1 MSAKLTPVRLCVA
14 GDFIDFGDFVDL
26 ARGFARGFVVLL
38 TRRFVAT
45 IIILIST

>member
-26 ARGFARGFVVLL
+26 ARGFVVLL

-45 IIILIST
+45 IIILISN